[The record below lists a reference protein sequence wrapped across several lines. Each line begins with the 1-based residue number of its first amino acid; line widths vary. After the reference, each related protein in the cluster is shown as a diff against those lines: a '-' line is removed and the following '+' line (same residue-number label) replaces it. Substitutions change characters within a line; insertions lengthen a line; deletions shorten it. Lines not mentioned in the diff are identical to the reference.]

1 MKKYAII
8 FILLLYLASQ
18 IPVAAFGTSSSEGC
32 HSLDAEHMLA
42 DGQKY
47 DGSATAAILY
57 ERNTQ
62 TLVFAHH
69 PDKSINPTGLVKLL
83 TALIVLEEGNLD
95 DVVTVKRSTL
105 NSVGVGAVS
114 AGLKAG
120 EEISLRDL
128 LYCVM
133 ISSANDAAAVMAE
146 HVAGSQEAF
155 VQKMNARAATLG
167 CGNTRFTNVH
177 GLKDERQY
185 STARDLAI
193 ILDEALKNQQF
204 AMYFGINSQILAAT
218 NMSQSRKLTTTNYM
232 MDPSS
237 KYYDSRVTGGKP
249 AAATSSDRS
258 MACVAKDGDCEYLVV
273 VISAKAKMSG
283 NAITRYTNFD
293 EASSLLDMGF
303 EGYSIQQVLGT
314 EQPYSMY
321 PVSGGK
327 NHVVVGPDT
336 DVYALLP
343 IEFDNNLLRLQDTRR
358 EEALIAPLQKGTVVG
373 SLQIY
378 YDSIYIGQVDVLAR
392 HDVELLDADI
402 ADDPVDDVT
411 NQNRF
416 APVLKWMISILVGAV
431 VSVIAGW
438 LILRRKKRIQ
448 KSKAKNNAIERRE
461 RGTV

>member
-1 MKKYAII
+1 
-8 FILLLYLASQ
+8 
-18 IPVAAFGTSSSEGC
+18 
-32 HSLDAEHMLA
+32 
-42 DGQKY
+42 
-47 DGSATAAILY
+47 
-57 ERNTQ
+57 
-62 TLVFAHH
+62 
-69 PDKSINPTGLVKLL
+69 
-83 TALIVLEEGNLD
+83 
-95 DVVTVKRSTL
+95 
-105 NSVGVGAVS
+105 
-114 AGLKAG
+114 
-120 EEISLRDL
+120 
-128 LYCVM
+128 
-133 ISSANDAAAVMAE
+133 
-146 HVAGSQEAF
+146 
-155 VQKMNARAATLG
+155 MNARAATLG

-204 AMYFGINSQILAAT
+204 AMYFGVNSQILAAT

-303 EGYSIQQVLGT
+303 ERYCIQQVLGT

-327 NHVVVGPDT
+327 NHVVVGPDA

>member
-1 MKKYAII
+1 MKKYTII
-8 FILLLYLASQ
+8 FILLLYLVAQ
-18 IPVAAFGTSSSEGC
+18 IPVAAFGISSSEGC
-32 HSLDAEHMLA
+32 HSLYAEHMLA
-42 DGQKY
+42 AGQKY
-47 DGSATAAILY
+47 GGSATAAILY

-155 VQKMNARAATLG
+155 VHKMNARAATLG
-167 CGNTRFTNVH
+167 CVNTRFTNVH

-303 EGYSIQQVLGT
+303 ERYCIQQVLGT

-327 NHVVVGPDT
+327 NHVVVGPDA